1 MITNRPDSFLRM
13 IRRSERGKLKIYLGY
28 CAGVGKT
35 YQMLRE
41 ARRLKADGIDVAIG
55 LVETHGRK
63 ETEAL
68 LEGLESI
75 PRRKVDYRGI
85 VTEEMD
91 LDAILARKP
100 AAVLVDE
107 LAHTNIPGSRNAKR
121 YQDIEEIL
129 NAGIHVIS
137 TLNVQHLES
146 LYETVERATGVK
158 VRERVPDRVVTD
170 ADQVVNVDVSTED
183 LRQRLQE
190 GKVYTRERVE
200 TALEHFFR
208 SSNLQQLRELTLRE
222 LAAQIDSRQRDAQGE
237 EPPATPDQVM
247 VCLSS
252 RGPNSEALLRYA
264 SRLAG
269 RLNRNWYAVYVQTS
283 AERPTAIDASTQR
296 TLSNTLALA
305 QQLGATVFTYKGD
318 DVVKT
323 ILQFA
328 REYRVGHIVIGSPGS
343 RPSFWNRLLG
353 RQSIVDRLVAES
365 RDMTV
370 VVLDT
375 RSVPESAPLTQESAP
390 PSLKKEPVAEVAA
403 ASVLALS
410 PAFWEEVPIEIWL
423 EPVEKQTAL
432 RHLMDS
438 CLPETQL
445 RDATWRQLQ
454 ERENQGSTFVG
465 EDISLPHARIAGMEK
480 PLVAIAIAKAGI
492 HDPETDRSASIM
504 ILLLSPQSPPDAHVA
519 HLGEISRMA
528 RDDQWRRQVLKA
540 TTVDQARKAIRQ
552 WVTATLIEP
561 GNPA

>member
-35 YQMLRE
+35 YQMLQE
-41 ARRLKADGIDVAIG
+41 ARRLKGDGIDVAVG

-68 LEGLESI
+68 LEGLEI
-75 PRRKVDYRGI
+75 VLRRKVDYCGI

-91 LDAILARKP
+91 LDAILSRKP
-100 AAVLVDE
+100 AVVLVDE

-222 LAAQIDSRQRDAQGE
+222 LAAQIDSRQREALGE
-237 EPPATPDQVM
+237 EVLSVPDQVM

-283 AERPTAIDASTQR
+283 SERPAIIDASTQR
-296 TLSNTLALA
+296 ALSNTLALA

-328 REYRVGHIVIGSPGS
+328 REYRVGHIVLGSPSG
-343 RPSFWNRLLG
+343 RPSLWRRL
-353 RQSIVDRLVAES
+353 RRDRSIIDRLVSES
-365 RDMTV
+365 RGITI

-375 RSVPESAPLTQESAP
+375 QPAAESPEQLLTASSLSSQDKRTEIENNAKYRLTSSFWRTVPI
-390 PSLKKEPVAEVAA
+390 KIWKEPIEKHVALQHLVELCLPIDSKLRKIA
-403 ASVLALS
+403 
-410 PAFWEEVPIEIWL
+410 WERL
-423 EPVEKQTAL
+423 LTREKQGGTFIG
-432 RHLMDS
+432 
-438 CLPETQL
+438 
-445 RDATWRQLQ
+445 
-454 ERENQGSTFVG
+454 EN
-465 EDISLPHARIAGMEK
+465 ISLPHARMGETEK
-480 PLVAIAIAKAGI
+480 PIVAIAIAKQGI
-492 HDPETDRSASIM
+492 YDAEANRSARIM
-504 ILLLSPQSPPDAHVA
+504 ILLLSPESSPNAHVTC
-519 HLGEISRMA
+519 LSEISRMA
-528 RDDQWRRQVLKA
+528 LDEQWQKSILDAETDVRAQKIM
-540 TTVDQARKAIRQ
+540 RKWAKRS
-552 WVTATLIEP
+552 V
-561 GNPA
+561 

>member
-1 MITNRPDSFLRM
+1 MITTRPDSFLRM

-35 YQMLRE
+35 YQMLQE
-41 ARRLKADGIDVAIG
+41 ARRLKGDGIDIAVG
-55 LVETHGRK
+55 LVEAHGRK

-68 LEGLESI
+68 LEGLEII

-91 LDAILARKP
+91 LDAILTRQP
-100 AAVLVDE
+100 AVVLVDE
-107 LAHTNIPGSRNAKR
+107 LAHANIPGSRNAKR

-146 LYETVERATGVK
+146 LFETVERATGVK

-222 LAAQIDSRQRDAQGE
+222 LAAQIDSRQRDELADE
-237 EPPATPDQVM
+237 IPSTPDQVM

-283 AERPTAIDASTQR
+283 AENPTAIDASTQR

-318 DVVKT
+318 DVVRT

-343 RPSFWNRLLG
+343 RLSFWDRLRG
-353 RQSIVDRLVAES
+353 RQQMADRLVEEAHGI
-365 RDMTV
+365 TI

-375 RSVPESAPLTQESAP
+375 GSVQEPPRPSTEAPISDLAEDASLAVRHRLT
-390 PSLKKEPVAEVAA
+390 PSFWKK
-403 ASVLALS
+403 
-410 PAFWEEVPIEIWL
+410 VPIKTWG
-423 EPVEKQTAL
+423 EPVEKQMAIQYL
-432 RHLMDS
+432 VDL
-438 CLPETQL
+438 CLPEDSPFRREIWERL
-445 RDATWRQLQ
+445 R
-454 ERENQGSTFVG
+454 EREQQGGTFVG
-465 EDISLPHARIAGMEK
+465 EDISFPHARISGIDE
-480 PLVAIAIAKAGI
+480 PIVAMAVSPEGI
-492 HDPETDRSASIM
+492 YDPEVNRSARIM
-504 ILLLSPQSPPDAHVA
+504 FVLISPESPPSAHVTY
-519 HLGEISRMA
+519 LGEISRMA
-528 RDDQWRRQVLKA
+528 QDDQWRRQILEA
-540 TTVDQARKAIRQ
+540 DTADQIRKVVRNWAKEALRGSH
-552 WVTATLIEP
+552 A
-561 GNPA
+561 